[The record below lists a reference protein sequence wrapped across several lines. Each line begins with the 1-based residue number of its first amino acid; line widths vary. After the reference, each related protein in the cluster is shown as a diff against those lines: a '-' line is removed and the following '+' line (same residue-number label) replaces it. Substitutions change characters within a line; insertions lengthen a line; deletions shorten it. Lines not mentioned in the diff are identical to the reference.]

1 MKQLAEN
8 LDGET
13 EALLERWEG
22 RPERV
27 AEDIFQ
33 ARNMETG
40 EMEDLEF
47 FRPYQ
52 PKLVH
57 SYFYGDEEII
67 NVYKGRRIGVSFT
80 FIVCVILEALFKPD
94 TFYPIVS
101 KTKSQS
107 KARIKDAKELIKNAK
122 VDFDLETDNKDEI
135 VLSNGSRLKAYTGDP
150 DSGRGDDSA
159 KTVFVDEMAFL
170 EDQQETMQTFMPFIS
185 LGSAKMLQVSTPKMS
200 NDLFLDNHERGSPSG
215 ENGIISIK
223 QPSFKNADDI
233 DPEIPLTEQDVTPV
247 RPDMNINTVETERAQ
262 DPQGF
267 AQEYLCR
274 PISDEYRFLSA
285 AGIEDAMRRGEEPD
299 YAWGPYTAPQH
310 DGKNLMGVDIGTD
323 SDMTAITVF
332 EHAGQNRYLR
342 YHEIVTEEKMRAS
355 GIANPDR
362 ANPSDVATR
371 IEQIANQ
378 MHVSSVTLDKTG
390 SGRGFQSE
398 VNRKLGKKAHG
409 FNFSDKKAVQTSM
422 EDFNYALH
430 NGLMSLIEDE
440 VLEKQLKAIVKQQ
453 SHEYQTP
460 KFSGKEHAPDGK
472 DDLAISAVL
481 AAYPPNLNSDKS
493 TEMHQKGPES
503 ARSGSFSANKG
514 LVSRN
519 SQKPAANAGMEV
531 SFGSK
536 TVKRGRRGS
545 TSYKAR
551 HSR

>member
-1 MKQLAEN
+1 MKELAES

-13 EALLERWEG
+13 EVLLDRWDG
-22 RPERV
+22 RPDLV

-40 EMEDLEF
+40 EMEDLSLF
-47 FRPYQ
+47 KPYQ
-52 PKLVH
+52 NKLIH
-57 SYFYGDEEII
+57 AYFYGNEEII

-80 FIVCVILEALFKPD
+80 FVVCVILEALFKPD

-107 KARIKDAKELIKNAK
+107 KARIKDARELIKNAK
-122 VDFDLETDNKDEI
+122 VDFELETDNKDEI
-135 VLSNGSRLKAYTGDP
+135 VFSNGSRLKAYTGDP

-170 EDQQETMQTFMPFIS
+170 EDQENTMQTFMPFIS

-223 QPSFKNADDI
+223 QPSFENAGDI
-233 DPEIPLTEQDVTPV
+233 DPEIPLHEQDVVPV

-274 PISDEYRFLSA
+274 PISDEYRFLTA
-285 AGIEDAMRRGEEPD
+285 AGIENAMSLGEDPE
-299 YAWGPYTAPQH
+299 YAWGPHTPPQE
-310 DGKNLMGVDIGTD
+310 GGNNQMGVDIGTD

-332 EHAGQNRYLR
+332 EHSGNNRYLR
-342 YHEIVTEEKMRAS
+342 YHEIVTEEKLRAA

-371 IEQIANQ
+371 IEQVANQ
-378 MHVSSVTLDKTG
+378 MHVSNVTLDKTG

-409 FNFSDKKAVQTSM
+409 FNFSDKEAVQTSM

-430 NGLMSLIEDE
+430 NELMTLIEDE
-440 VLEKQLKAIVKQQ
+440 TLEKQLKAIVKEQ

-460 KFSGKEHAPDGK
+460 KFSGKKHAPNGK

-493 TEMHQKGPES
+493 TELKQKPPES

-514 LVSRN
+514 LKARKGGGSDSN
-519 SQKPAANAGMEV
+519 SPVNV
-531 SFGSK
+531 SFSSK
-536 TVKRGRRGS
+536 TVSRGRRS
-545 TSYKAR
+545 NKSYNSR